1 MCDNGMTVVLLLMKL
16 TGMIGLAPW
25 SARRQPQTI
34 QAGLLGMAP
43 CARGRMREL
52 CKATRDALKTV
63 IRVWRDEYMIS
74 RYPSWLEILQRE
86 TLRSRPNHQYA
97 RGPPSVR
104 LIDVCNGPG
113 VVKYVFNDEGCDAQC
128 DWWSWDDSNWHWFD
142 VTRSWSSSPSPSTWA
157 RPQQW

>member
-1 MCDNGMTVVLLLMKL
+1 MRDNGVTVVLLLMQL

-63 IRVWRDEYMIS
+63 IRVWRDEYTIS
-74 RYPSWLEILQRE
+74 VYPSCREILQRE
-86 TLRSRPNHQYA
+86 TLRPRTNHQYA
-97 RGPPSVR
+97 RGPPSR
-104 LIDVCNGPG
+104 C
-113 VVKYVFNDEGCDAQC
+113 A
-128 DWWSWDDSNWHWFD
+128 S
-142 VTRSWSSSPSPSTWA
+142 
-157 RPQQW
+157 